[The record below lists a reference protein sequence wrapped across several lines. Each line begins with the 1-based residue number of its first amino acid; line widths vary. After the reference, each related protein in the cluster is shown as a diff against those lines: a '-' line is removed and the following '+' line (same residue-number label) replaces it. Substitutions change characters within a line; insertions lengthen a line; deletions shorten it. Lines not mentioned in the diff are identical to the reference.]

1 VFTLVAVASLALG
14 IGANTAIF
22 SILDQVLLRPVAVR
36 NPGELVLLDSPGL
49 LGREFSRGPYSFSYP
64 TYRDLRDGSQAFTGL
79 VARYHVP
86 LTLSAGGHS
95 ERVAGEL
102 VSGNFFEVLGVG
114 ARLGRTLTPAD
125 DVKPGAHPVA
135 VLSHDFWVRRF
146 GSDPGVLG
154 RAIRINGYAFT
165 IVGVTQA
172 GFGGVQMGVVPAIYL
187 PIMMKAA
194 ATPAWDELH
203 NRRGHWLNI
212 IGRLHPG
219 VTPEQARAS
228 LEPLHRS
235 TLERRLEQIGSG
247 VPSRLREQILAQPL
261 FLLPGAGGVPVLRRE
276 ARAPLTVLLAATGL
290 VLLIACANV
299 AGLMIARSVHRRHEM
314 AVRRA
319 LGASGLRLMMPLLV
333 ESLVLVV
340 LGALGGLLL
349 AAWLRHGIFS
359 LILDAGVPARIGID
373 ASLDAR
379 ALWFNLGVA
388 ALTGLLFGLAPA
400 RWASREN
407 IVRGAATA
415 SPGSA
420 CLRKVLVAAQIA
432 LSLFLLVMAGL
443 FARTLARLGAV
454 DPGFPTDRLLSFQ
467 VDARSSGYPADQV
480 YRLYERLRSHFA
492 GLPGVGAVSISDNT
506 VLAMDGWSARVR
518 VHGYQP
524 QEGEDME
531 PFFDLV
537 SPGYFKALELPLLAG
552 REFTEA
558 DHARARRVAVVN
570 ETFARYFFGTSDPLG
585 RRFDN
590 DFDRDIEIV
599 GVVRGGPYMHL
610 REPARRRAFLPYLQ
624 RSGVG
629 QVTFYVRTATTP
641 ESMFQTLRREL
652 AAAAS
657 GLPMFNE
664 RTVEEHIRITLTG
677 ERLVAWLCSAF
688 AVLAA
693 LLSAI
698 GLYGLVSYTVAARTR
713 EFGVRMALGADGGR
727 MLRMVMGEVA
737 TLTAAGGAVGLALV
751 LALGPVIRSQLFG
764 LEPYDPA
771 TLAGACFLLS
781 AVVFAAGARPA
792 WTAARINPVVALRHE

>member
-1 VFTLVAVASLALG
+1 MWMQTFRGLRRAPLFTAAAVASLALG

-22 SILDQVLLRPVAVR
+22 SLLDQVLLRPLPVR
-36 NPGELVLLDSPGL
+36 NPYELVLLDSPGL

-64 TYRDLRDGSQAFTGL
+64 TYCDLRDGNQVFAGL
-79 VARYHVP
+79 AARYPTH
-86 LTLSAGGHS
+86 LTMSAGDHS

-125 DVKPGAHPVA
+125 DLKPGAHPVA

-146 GSDPGVLG
+146 GSDPAVPG
-154 RAIRINGYAFT
+154 RAIRINGNAFT
-165 IVGVTQA
+165 IVGVAQA
-172 GFGGVQMGVVPAIYL
+172 GFGGVQIGIVPAIYL

-194 ATPAWDELH
+194 ATPTWDELY

-212 IGRLHPG
+212 IGRLRPG
-219 VTPEQARAS
+219 LTLAQARAS

-235 TLERRLEQIGSG
+235 NLEKQLEQIGS
-247 VPSRLREQILAQPL
+247 VVSSRRRERILAQPL

-276 ARAPLTVLLAATGL
+276 ARAPLTALLAATGL

-299 AGLMIARSVHRRHEM
+299 SGLLIARSVHRRHEM

-333 ESLVLVV
+333 ESFVLVV
-340 LGALGGLLL
+340 LGTLSGLLL
-349 AAWLRHGIFS
+349 AVWLRHGIFA

-388 ALTGLLFGLAPA
+388 AITGLLFGLAPA
-400 RWASREN
+400 RWASRQD

-420 CLRKVLVAAQIA
+420 HLRKVLVAAQIA
-432 LSLFLLVMAGL
+432 FSLFLLVMAGL

-467 VDARSSGYPADQV
+467 VDARSSGYPGDQV
-480 YRLYERLRSHFA
+480 YRLYERFRSHFA
-492 GLPGVGAVSISDNT
+492 SLPGVSAVFISDNT
-506 VLAMDGWSARVR
+506 LLAMDGWSATVR

-531 PFFDLV
+531 PFFDLI
-537 SPGYFKALELPLLAG
+537 SPGYFRALGLPLLAG
-552 REFTEA
+552 REFTES
-558 DHARARRVAVVN
+558 DHAGARRVAVVN
-570 ETFARYFFGTSDPLG
+570 ETFARYFFGAADPLG

-590 DFDRDIEIV
+590 DLDHDIEII

-610 REPARRRAFLPYLQ
+610 REPARRRVFLPYLQ

-652 AAAAS
+652 AATAS

-664 RTVEEHIRITLTG
+664 RTVE
-677 ERLVAWLCSAF
+677 
-688 AVLAA
+688 
-693 LLSAI
+693 
-698 GLYGLVSYTVAARTR
+698 
-713 EFGVRMALGADGGR
+713 
-727 MLRMVMGEVA
+727 
-737 TLTAAGGAVGLALV
+737 
-751 LALGPVIRSQLFG
+751 
-764 LEPYDPA
+764 
-771 TLAGACFLLS
+771 
-781 AVVFAAGARPA
+781 
-792 WTAARINPVVALRHE
+792 